1 MKDILIGVAKVG
13 VAVFGAFAI
22 SKYVESTKADAFEHG
37 YKAGRKD
44 EKLGL
49 KEDWVERRYSDYM
62 FGEG

>member
-22 SKYVESTKADAFEHG
+22 SKYVESTKKDAFEHG

-49 KEDWVERRYSDYM
+49 KED
-62 FGEG
+62 